1 MPTRS
6 TAPHCVLERSSFDD
20 RVVAEWRAMGSAVRV
35 VVTGTGAVAERAVEL
50 AFERVTELEATW
62 SRFVPTSDV
71 SRLNA
76 ANGHEIPVSA
86 DTVRLVNGMKFAHV
100 ATDGAFDPTLVVPL
114 VRLGYDHSLDDPLVR
129 TELGTDLDNRGSID
143 RVQFREVAGRWH
155 MKSPVGTAIDP
166 GGIGKGLAADIVI
179 ETIVGEAADR
189 PVEGALVSI
198 GGDVAVAGLA
208 PEGRGWFVD
217 VLDPS
222 KASTTSTVRLER
234 GGIATSSVEL
244 RRLSGGASHHLVD
257 PRTLESVATGVRGA
271 TVIAGTGA
279 WAEAFTKY
287 LVMHGRAALDHL
299 DRLGLAAQIV
309 DGRGVV
315 GNRRWNDFEVA
326 SWN

>member
-1 MPTRS
+1 
-6 TAPHCVLERSSFDD
+6 
-20 RVVAEWRAMGSAVRV
+20 MGSAVRV
-35 VVTGTGAVAERAVEL
+35 VVTGTDALAERAVDL
-50 AFERVTELEATW
+50 AFARVAELEATW

-71 SRLNA
+71 SRLNS
-76 ANGHEIPVSA
+76 ANGHEIPVSP

-114 VRLGYDHSLDDPLVR
+114 VRLGYDHSLDDPLAR
-129 TELGTDLDNRGSID
+129 TELGADLDNRGSID
-143 RVQFREVAGRWH
+143 RVQFRDVAGQWH

-179 ETIVGEAADR
+179 ETIVGEAADS
-189 PVEGALVSI
+189 PVVGALVSI

-234 GGIATSSVEL
+234 GAVATSSIEL
-244 RRLSGGASHHLVD
+244 RRLSGGTSHHLID

-271 TVIAGTGA
+271 SVIAGTGA

-309 DGRGVV
+309 DGRGVI